1 LKRSV
6 RSGKKMPVEVDR
18 TLAALD
24 AMARRIGIASGVAGR
39 KVALAFQ
46 AEGMANTKAVSGSNR
61 RSWQTVVASEG
72 PTVFS
77 AAVGPTMVY
86 SRRIELGFKGPDS
99 LGRVYNQVGKPY
111 VKPAYES
118 VRPRALPLV
127 VAEITGAI
135 GV

>member
-1 LKRSV
+1 
-6 RSGKKMPVEVDR
+6 MPVEIDR

-24 AMARRIGIASGVAGR
+24 AMTRRIGIASGVAGR

-46 AEGMANTKAVSGSNR
+46 AEGMANSPVKSGTLR
-61 RSWQTVVASEG
+61 RSWQTVPVSEG
-72 PTVFS
+72 LTVFS
-77 AAVGPTMVY
+77 AAVGPTTVY
-86 SRRIELGFKGPDS
+86 ARRIELGFKGPDS

-118 VRPRALPLV
+118 VLPRALPLV